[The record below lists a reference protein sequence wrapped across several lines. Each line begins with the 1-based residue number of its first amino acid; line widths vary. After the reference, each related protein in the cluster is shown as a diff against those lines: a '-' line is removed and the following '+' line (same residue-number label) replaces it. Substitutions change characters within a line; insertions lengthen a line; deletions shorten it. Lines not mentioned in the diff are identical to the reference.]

1 MNPTVGLTERVLVPS
16 TPYRSIVL
24 DEVGSTN
31 REAFQRAEAGEP
43 GPLWIMAR
51 RQTAGRGRSGRQWAS
66 EPGNLYASLL
76 VSLACPP
83 AVVPQLS
90 LLAGVAVIDAIA
102 QAASG
107 NPAAGL
113 RLKWPNDVLIGQA
126 KCSGILAESISGQ
139 AAVTAVIG
147 VGLNLAWHPTDLG
160 REATNLAEYGVR
172 AEPEAMLA
180 MLAGTMQHWLAVW
193 NGGTGFA
200 EVRQAWLDRAG
211 VVGEHCSV
219 NTGAEHVEGT
229 FLGLDASG
237 ALLMRD
243 RDGRQRTIAFG
254 DVTLA
259 ASGSG
264 DAN

>member
-1 MNPTVGLTERVLVPS
+1 MPS

-31 REAFQRAEAGEP
+31 REAFQRAETGET

-51 RQTAGRGRSGRQWAS
+51 RQTAGRGRSGRQWSS
-66 EPGNLYASLL
+66 EAGNLYASLL
-76 VSLACPP
+76 ISLACPP
-83 AVVPQLS
+83 AAVPQLS
-90 LLAGVAVIDAIA
+90 LLAGVAVIDAIV

-107 NPAAGL
+107 GAPAGL

-126 KCSGILAESISGQ
+126 KCAGILAESISGQ

-147 VGLNLAWHPTDLG
+147 IGLNLAWHPTDLG
-160 REATNLAEYGVR
+160 REATNLAEHGVR
-172 AEPEAMLA
+172 VEPEVMLDV
-180 MLAGTMQHWLAVW
+180 LAGTMHHWLAAW

-211 VVGEHCSV
+211 AAGEHCSV

-229 FLGLDASG
+229 FLGLDAGG
-237 ALLMRD
+237 ALLMQD
-243 RDGRQRTIAFG
+243 REGRQRTIAFG

-259 ASGSG
+259 APGAG
-264 DAN
+264 DAT